1 MAECPNCGTE
11 VAVAVKCWTVSPAR
25 YSARGYVPEFRV
37 GIFECPTCKSKFKS
51 RVSSTK
57 KPAET
62 KNIKNLVD
70 KVKEIHE
77 GLTQTLRVLREKINT
92 LETERAT
99 LLVEIEQL
107 KKVAESRANA
117 LEVEVKQL
125 RDEIKSL
132 RELLGDS
139 EKRVE
144 P

>member
-1 MAECPNCGTE
+1 LADCPNCGTE
-11 VAVAVKCWTVSPAR
+11 VAVAVKCWIVSPAKHT
-25 YSARGYVPEFRV
+25 ATGIIPEFRV
-37 GIFECPTCKSKFKS
+37 GIFECPKCKSKFRS
-51 RVSSTK
+51 RVSSTA

-62 KNIKNLVD
+62 KNIKNLVE
-70 KVKEIHE
+70 KVKEIRE

-117 LEVEVKQL
+117 LEVEVEQL

-132 RELLGDS
+132 RELLDDS
-139 EKRVE
+139 EERV
-144 P
+144 